1 MGDRGHLERNA
12 LFSQMSGRVNPEP
25 ANCFAVVACA
35 LCASH
40 RSNTC
45 FFGFRDRLAG
55 FIVAAHRRVI
65 FLAGGMLVT
74 DDFIPFRLAVGNI
87 GVVIKFDPTH

>member
-1 MGDRGHLERNA
+1 MRIRPQRCDLGDGGHLERNA

-45 FFGFRDRLAG
+45 FFGFRESPSG
-55 FIVAAHRRVI
+55 FHRRRSQESN
-65 FLAGGMLVT
+65 FPRGRDASH
-74 DDFIPFRLAVGNI
+74 R
-87 GVVIKFDPTH
+87 